1 MTRWLTGPKH
11 PGLMILEHEL
21 TEQSSQAF
29 IDAYPLMVSTGW
41 NLQSAAEI
49 NGSDVY
55 LNSKDSGSSVERAN
69 GVLVDEFL
77 SLPPGVSSSSST
89 SPSSSAPPI
98 PSNTA
103 SGNPGSNTAQSGN
116 NGSMRSTIS
125 KLAGAVGAIFLT
137 VVFYAW

>member
-41 NLQSAAEI
+41 NLQSAAEVSG
-49 NGSDVY
+49 NGVY
-55 LNSKDSGSSVERAN
+55 LNSKDSGSSVERTN
-69 GVLVDEFL
+69 GVLVNEF
-77 SLPPGVSSSSST
+77 SSTTSMSSSSST
-89 SPSSSAPPI
+89 GPSSSSPPS

-103 SGNPGSNTAQSGN
+103 NDNPGSNTAQSGN
-116 NGSMRSTIS
+116 NGSMQSTIS